1 MQSRSVQ
8 KTGPSQLLAT
18 FRVSD
23 AWYALEAD
31 VVLEVIRVSSVTA
44 VAHAPAEVVGVI
56 NLRGR
61 IVTLLDVGL
70 LLGVGASTIGRSSR
84 ILVAEDHGEYI
95 GLLSDQVGDVRDV
108 AVSSMQPPPANMPE
122 GQVRYCK
129 GVYRAGSRVI
139 SLLDAR
145 SLVAASEAVPTA
157 AN

>member
-1 MQSRSVQ
+1 MQSRSAQ
-8 KTGPSQLLAT
+8 QTSPSQLLAT

-31 VVLEVIRVSSVTA
+31 VVLEVIRVTSITA

-70 LLGVGASTIGRSSR
+70 LLGVGTSTTGRTSR
-84 ILVAEDHGEYI
+84 ILVVEDHGEYI

-108 AVSSMQPPPANMPE
+108 AVSSLQPPPANMPE

-129 GVYRAGSRVI
+129 GVYRSGSRVI

-145 SLVAASEAVPTA
+145 SLVSVSESVASA